1 MYTFFEIYDIL
12 FKKGGLFMTKILLNE
27 IVIDYMNRVKMTIP
41 TYGVKSF
48 ADKCGLSRA
57 FLYKLIDGQYGNNFS
72 DKVIESISNTIGI
85 KKEILIKILESDNG
99 KELYYQRL
107 RLLKAFDEIIARA
120 DNAELEVYLSLMQ
133 SIENKL

>member
-12 FKKGGLFMTKILLNE
+12 FKK
-27 IVIDYMNRVKMTIP
+27 
-41 TYGVKSF
+41 
-48 ADKCGLSRA
+48 CGLSGA
-57 FLYKLIDGQYGNNFS
+57 FLYKLIDGQYENNFS

-107 RLLKAFDEIIARA
+107 RLLKAFDGIIARA
-120 DNAELEVYLSLMQ
+120 DNAELEVYLSLML

>member
-1 MYTFFEIYDIL
+1 M
-12 FKKGGLFMTKILLNE
+12 
-27 IVIDYMNRVKMTIP
+27 
-41 TYGVKSF
+41 
-48 ADKCGLSRA
+48 
-57 FLYKLIDGQYGNNFS
+57 YKLIDGQYENNFS